1 MKVDIDFGLLTAIGM
16 SPDEYVYLYL
26 IHKQGFNY
34 LTQLNLKPN
43 LDALQ
48 EQGYVKLGD
57 TAAEHKVRQKY
68 LDLFLSNF
76 DQMFAELTM
85 TYPMKVTT
93 DKRDIRILHAKDP
106 QAKSNLKAKQKY
118 KKIVDGKLFK
128 HKHII
133 NCLNKQLRMERDRL
147 GYLQNLETW
156 INNHTWEKY
165 ENLDENDTKTNTGP
179 RITRSL

>member
-1 MKVDIDFGLLTAIGM
+1 MKIELDLGLLQTVDM
-16 SPDEYVYLYL
+16 SPDDFVYLYL
-26 IHKQGFNY
+26 IHRRGFNY

-48 EQGYVKLGD
+48 EQGYVKLGED
-57 TAAEHKVRQKY
+57 PIDHKVRQKY
-68 LDLFLSNF
+68 LDLFLTDF

-93 DKRDIRILHAKDP
+93 DKRDVRILHAKDP
-106 QAKSNLKAKQKY
+106 TAKSNVKAKQKY
-118 KKIVDGKLFK
+118 KKIVDGKLYK
-128 HKHII
+128 HKLII
-133 NCLNKQLRMERDRL
+133 TCLNNQLRMERDRL
-147 GYLQNLETW
+147 GYMQNLETW

-165 ENLDENDTKTNTGP
+165 ENLDEDDTKDGTGP